1 MLKAHSRLFEHLALA
16 TDLGL
21 IAGCWLGTYALRFHV
36 FGGGGDIPPFR
47 DYALQLVPI
56 LLVWGFAYKM
66 LDLYRPLRL
75 GSHLSEWFDVA
86 KASTLGVLVLIAI
99 MTFMFRGYP
108 YSRLVI
114 AGFWAASIV
123 MVSLSRAATAT
134 TSATPWW
141 WAAVS
146 RPPRCCGCC
155 GVARTPG
162 SGPWA
167 CSATSATARAPAC
180 RGWAVWRRSATC

>member
-36 FGGGGDIPPFR
+36 FGSGGDIPPFR

-56 LLVWGFAYKM
+56 LLVWGFAYKV

-86 KASTLGVLVLIAI
+86 KASTLGVPRPHRHHDLHVPRLSVL
-99 MTFMFRGYP
+99 
-108 YSRLVI
+108 
-114 AGFWAASIV
+114 AARHRRV
-123 MVSLSRAATAT
+123 LGR
-134 TSATPWW
+134 
-141 WAAVS
+141 
-146 RPPRCCGCC
+146 RP
-155 GVARTPG
+155 
-162 SGPWA
+162 S
-167 CSATSATARAPAC
+167 
-180 RGWAVWRRSATC
+180 